1 MDFSSSILEEY
12 LLCEQ
17 SCRAARVEQPCVVIE
32 YGILE
37 VCILYSPPD
46 SSDIDMAAAD
56 KM

>member
-1 MDFSSSILEEY
+1 MDFSSFILVENF
-12 LLCEQ
+12 LCEEN
-17 SCRAARVEQPCVVIE
+17 CRGARVEQPCVVME

-46 SSDIDMAAAD
+46 SSDIDVAAAD